1 MPKRLHSICRIA
13 AVLLAVSLFG
23 GLLPSIG
30 VVAIAEERDGR
41 KPPNILFVYT
51 DDQRWDAMGVVQ
63 AEQGEKTRFPWLK
76 TPNMDR
82 LAQEG
87 VRFRNAFVVNLICSP
102 SRSSFLT
109 GQYSHHNGVTD
120 NVCHFPVDPFWA
132 LSQHQFPLPLN
143 LRGPSDRS

>member
-1 MPKRLHSICRIA
+1 MSKRRHFVCRVA
-13 AVLLAVSLFG
+13 AVLLAVNLLA

-30 VVAIAEERDGR
+30 VVDIAEERDGR
-41 KPPNILFVYT
+41 KPPNILFIYT

-63 AEQGEKTRFPWLK
+63 AEQGEKARFPWLK

-87 VRFRNAFVVNLICSP
+87 VRFRNAFVVNSICSP
-102 SRSSFLT
+102 SRASFLT

-120 NVCHFPVDPFWA
+120 NVSHFLADLFWA
-132 LSQHQFPLPLN
+132 LSQHQFPLLLN